1 MAGLSL
7 AYYLKNSKLAG
18 KSVLIIEP
26 QKKNSND
33 RTWAFWERGENTFE
47 NILLRKWNIVELIDA
62 FGHKQLLDMGGY
74 QYKILRAKD
83 FYEFVIGELQKH
95 EGIEWLKDSVA
106 NITDNTDGATV
117 ETTAGEVFKASL
129 VFDSTY
135 QLNLTHIHNHNLLQH
150 FKGYIIKTAEASF
163 NPDVPVLMNFNID
176 QKADCRF
183 IYILPFDARTALVE
197 YTIFSETLLQPEA
210 YDATLKDYLN
220 NSLKLSDYQ
229 ILEEEF
235 GVIPMSD
242 VETTERPSPLV
253 VRIGTAGGYTNPAT
267 GYTFTNT
274 QRKLKKLVENLE
286 TKGAPKIEE
295 SIYDNRFRLYASV
308 LLNVLEQKRHSA
320 ADIFATLYRKNPPA
334 RVFSFLDGHTT
345 LWEEL
350 KIMNTV
356 PKRKFIAAT
365 FDVISRKIKARFN
378 GQPRP

>member
-356 PKRKFIAAT
+356 PKGKFIAAT